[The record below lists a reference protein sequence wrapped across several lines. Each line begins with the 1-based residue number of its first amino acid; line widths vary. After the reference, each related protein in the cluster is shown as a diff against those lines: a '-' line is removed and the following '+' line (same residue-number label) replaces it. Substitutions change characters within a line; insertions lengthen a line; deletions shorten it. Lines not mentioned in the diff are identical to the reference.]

1 MIEFLNCD
9 ACTAVVSTKMTV
21 CDYCGNDFRHSGVS
35 AEILKLRD
43 DLDKKD
49 FTLNIDDF
57 LKFIEAS
64 KYREHPIVKFR
75 KAKALLIE
83 YMTNDGVLDTEE
95 FCEILNI
102 MRQLKNISQDYWF
115 EFAIYISVIL
125 PTGHT
130 KLCLEDYNSIR
141 RFLQNNNLDEDKII
155 SKKLK
160 EQVMITDLGEQFFK
174 EYNFY
179 SDPKNFINN
188 TNFIQKMDY
197 LKEKYE
203 TIIQNFNNKN

>member
-1 MIEFLNCD
+1 MIEYLNCD
-9 ACTAVVSTKMTV
+9 ACTAVVSTEMTV

-43 DLDKKD
+43 DLDKKY
-49 FTLNIDDF
+49 FTLNVDDF

-83 YMTNDGVLDTEE
+83 YMTNDGVLDAEE
-95 FCEILNI
+95 FCDILNI
-102 MRQLKNISQDYWF
+102 IRQLKDISQDYWF
-115 EFAIYISVIL
+115 EFAIYTSVIL

-130 KLCLEDYNSIR
+130 KLYLKDFNTIKS
-141 RFLQNNNLDEDKII
+141 FLQSNNLDEDEII
-155 SKKLK
+155 RKKLK

-174 EYNFY
+174 EYYFY
-179 SDPKNFINN
+179 TDPKNFVKNEA
-188 TNFIQKMDY
+188 FIHKRDY
-197 LKEKYE
+197 LKQKYE
-203 TIIQNFNNKN
+203 QSFLNINK